1 MEGAGGEEE
10 VVQLRV
16 VALEVAG
23 GAAGAGHEL
32 WQGGALRGG
41 AIHRFALGFQEE
53 EAQFS
58 FFLGG
63 ATAGGLQAL
72 RQVEEAFLQ
81 GEIVGLRGVLFAPK
95 GGKEEFQFGDCLGKH
110 ILLGWISVIRV
121 GVFGAGTAAG
131 RKNRGFRLRKA
142 PEAFRLRVMYFIGWV
157 AVFRLRGCVLCW
169 VGRGLC
175 LLGLLFSSKGLRLF

>member
-1 MEGAGGEEE
+1 MGKLIFLREEILELFPGWFSEGHGGCRSGHGGCFVEGAGGEEE

-72 RQVEEAFLQ
+72 RQVEEAM
-81 GEIVGLRGVLFAPK
+81 
-95 GGKEEFQFGDCLGKH
+95 H
-110 ILLGWISVIRV
+110 
-121 GVFGAGTAAG
+121 TAARPSLISLDMG
-131 RKNRGFRLRKA
+131 EFLSMSIPERGYLLSPILPVQGIGILYA
-142 PEAFRLRVMYFIGWV
+142 PRGIGKTFAALSV
-157 AVFRLRGCVLCW
+157 AVAV
-169 VGRGLC
+169 
-175 LLGLLFSSKGLRLF
+175 